1 MSRLVHWSLAA
12 WAVLRAITG
21 DDAYDRYLEHHA
33 RRHAGSVPLNRR
45 QFAAAEHD
53 RRGQQVNRC
62 C

>member
-1 MSRLVHWSLAA
+1 MSRLVRWSVAA
-12 WAVLRAITG
+12 WAALRAVMG

-33 RRHAGSVPLNRR
+33 RRHAGSAPLNRR

-53 RRGQQVNRC
+53 RRWQQVNRC

>member
-33 RRHAGSVPLNRR
+33 RRHAGSTPLSRR

-53 RRGQQVNRC
+53 RRWQQVNRC